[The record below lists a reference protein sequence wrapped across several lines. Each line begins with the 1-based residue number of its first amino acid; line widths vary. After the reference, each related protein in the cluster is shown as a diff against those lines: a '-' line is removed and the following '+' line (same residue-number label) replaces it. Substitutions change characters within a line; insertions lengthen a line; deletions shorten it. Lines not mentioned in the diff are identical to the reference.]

1 MITYQLSISIRMSQQ
16 YLVWPPRELVIG
28 EHDIVETSRAVDQH
42 SHPLVLRGYLRNLN
56 ICKI

>member
-1 MITYQLSISIRMSQQ
+1 MITYQLSIKMSQQ